1 MLRVAP
7 RFRRSAQAWPAR
19 ARPTWEALAAREP
32 ADWWFWRVRMGPTRK
47 ARRGAEGRPTR
58 SAPTRPER
66 PEPRVGARERAPAGR
81 LWPAAR
87 GTFGAAG
94 QARRRR
100 WALEAQ
106 ASPHRAWARCIAR
119 PALTALG

>member
-47 ARRGAEGRPTR
+47 ARRAAEGRPTR

-66 PEPRVGARERAPAGR
+66 PAPPEPGVRARERAPAGR
-81 LWPAAR
+81 VWPAAAGR
-87 GTFGAAG
+87 AGAAG
-94 QARRRR
+94 RARRTR
-100 WALEAQ
+100 WAVEAQ
-106 ASPHRAWARCIAR
+106 ACPHAPWARCMAR
-119 PALTALG
+119 P